1 MNKILKYYFLFSI
14 SILFTQEI
22 NDIKSVIIAE
32 NLNRPVFAVFEPATN
47 KMYAVE
53 QTGKIY
59 LINNLQNKSLF
70 LDLSKKISVSITPD
84 ERGLLGMVFDPNF
97 QSNGFF
103 YVSYIDTENY
113 SVVSR
118 FRLSE
123 NKDEVDIESEKKLIY
138 FEQPFNNHNGSHLD
152 FNPIDNY
159 LYISFGDG
167 GASGDPYGNAQNLHN
182 FFGSILRIDPQ
193 DNGSYLIPNDNPLVL
208 HKKNNDSD
216 IKSEIWA
223 HGLRNVWRFSFD
235 NNNGDIYMGDVG
247 QYLWEEINY
256 LEFGENG
263 GNFGWNIMEGNHC
276 YSEPGCDKEGFINP
290 IFEYP
295 SDANYPF
302 SLMGIKEKNVS
313 GCSVT
318 GGYIYRGDQIKS
330 LYGLY
335 IFSDFCTGKI
345 WALDPLKN
353 IVQEITEPLLGSK
366 KHMIS
371 SFSQDINNEIYI
383 VEFSGKIYKIE
394 PHYE

>member
-22 NDIKSVIIAE
+22 NDIKSAIIAE

-47 KMYAVE
+47 QMYAVE

-193 DNGSYLIPNDNPLVL
+193 DDGSYLIPNDNPLVL

-223 HGLRNVWRFSFD
+223 YGLRNVWRFSFD

-276 YSEPGCDKEGFINP
+276 YPEPGCDKEGFINP

-302 SLMGIKEKNVS
+302 SLMGIKQENVS

-318 GGYIYRGDQIKS
+318 GGYIYRGNQIKS

-353 IVQEITEPLLGSK
+353 IVQEITEPLLGSEK
-366 KHMIS
+366 NMIS

>member
-14 SILFTQEI
+14 SIIFTQEI

-47 KMYAVE
+47 QMYAVE

-193 DNGSYLIPNDNPLVL
+193 DDGSYLIPNDNPLVL

-223 HGLRNVWRFSFD
+223 YGLRNVWRFSFD

-353 IVQEITEPLLGSK
+353 IVQEITEPLLGSE

>member
-22 NDIKSVIIAE
+22 NDIKSAIIAE

-47 KMYAVE
+47 QMYAVE

-59 LINNLQNKSLF
+59 LINSLQNKSLF
-70 LDLSKKISVSITPD
+70 LDLSKKISVSVTPD

-193 DNGSYLIPNDNPLVL
+193 DDGSYLIPNDNPLVL

-223 HGLRNVWRFSFD
+223 YGLRNVWRFSFD

-276 YSEPGCDKEGFINP
+276 YPEPGCDKEGFINP

-302 SLMGIKEKNVS
+302 SLMGIKQENVS

-353 IVQEITEPLLGSK
+353 IVQEITEPLFGSEK
-366 KHMIS
+366 NMIS

>member
-1 MNKILKYYFLFSI
+1 MKNNLKYFLSFLLSVVI
-14 SILFTQEI
+14 AQEI
-22 NDIKSVIIAE
+22 DDIKTTTII
-32 NLNRPVFAVFEPATN
+32 NGLNRPVFIAFEPQTN

-59 LINNLQNKSLF
+59 FIEISGTKTLF

-138 FEQPFNNHNGSHLD
+138 FEQPFNNHNGGHLD

-193 DNGSYLIPNDNPLVL
+193 DEGSYLIPNDNPLVL

-223 HGLRNVWRFSFD
+223 YGLRNVWRFSFD

-263 GNFGWNIMEGNHC
+263 GNFGWNIME
-276 YSEPGCDKEGFINP
+276 
-290 IFEYP
+290 
-295 SDANYPF
+295 
-302 SLMGIKEKNVS
+302 
-313 GCSVT
+313 
-318 GGYIYRGDQIKS
+318 
-330 LYGLY
+330 
-335 IFSDFCTGKI
+335 
-345 WALDPLKN
+345 
-353 IVQEITEPLLGSK
+353 
-366 KHMIS
+366 
-371 SFSQDINNEIYI
+371 
-383 VEFSGKIYKIE
+383 
-394 PHYE
+394 

>member
-1 MNKILKYYFLFSI
+1 MNKNLKHCLSFLLSFVI
-14 SILFTQEI
+14 AQDID
-22 NDIKSVIIAE
+22 DIKTTIIVDG
-32 NLNRPVFAVFEPATN
+32 LNRPVFAAFEPKTN
-47 KMYAVE
+47 QMYAVE

-59 LINNLQNKSLF
+59 LIHNSDQKVLF

-193 DNGSYLIPNDNPLVL
+193 DDGSYLIPNDNPLVL

-223 HGLRNVWRFSFD
+223 YGLRNVWRFSFD

-276 YSEPGCDKEGFINP
+276 YPEPGCDKEGFINP

-353 IVQEITEPLLGSK
+353 IVQEITEPLLGSE

-371 SFSQDINNEIYI
+371 SFSQDINNELYI
-383 VEFSGKIYKIE
+383 IEFSGKIYKIE
-394 PHYE
+394 SKNE

>member
-70 LDLSKKISVSITPD
+70 LDLSKKISVSVTPD

-193 DNGSYLIPNDNPLVL
+193 DDGSYLIPNDNPLVL

-223 HGLRNVWRFSFD
+223 YGLRNVWRFSFD

-276 YSEPGCDKEGFINP
+276 YPEPGCDKEGFINP

-302 SLMGIKEKNVS
+302 SLMGIKQENVS

-353 IVQEITEPLLGSK
+353 IVQEITEPLLGSEK
-366 KHMIS
+366 NMIS

-394 PHYE
+394 PHHE

>member
-22 NDIKSVIIAE
+22 NDIKSAIIAE

-47 KMYAVE
+47 QMYAVE

-70 LDLSKKISVSITPD
+70 LDLSKKISVSVTPD

-193 DNGSYLIPNDNPLVL
+193 DDGSYLIPNDNPLVL

-223 HGLRNVWRFSFD
+223 YGLRNVWRFSFD

-276 YSEPGCDKEGFINP
+276 YPEPGCDKEGFINP

-302 SLMGIKEKNVS
+302 SLMGIKQENVS

-353 IVQEITEPLLGSK
+353 IVQEITEPLLGSEK
-366 KHMIS
+366 NMIS

>member
-223 HGLRNVWRFSFD
+223 YGLRNVWRFSFD

>member
-1 MNKILKYYFLFSI
+1 MNKNLKHCLSFLLSFVI
-14 SILFTQEI
+14 AQDID
-22 NDIKSVIIAE
+22 DIKTTIIVDG
-32 NLNRPVFAVFEPATN
+32 LNRPVFAAFEPKTN
-47 KMYAVE
+47 QMYAVE

-59 LINNLQNKSLF
+59 LIHNSDQKVLF
-70 LDLSKKISVSITPD
+70 LDLSKKISVNITPD

-193 DNGSYLIPNDNPLVL
+193 DDGSYLIPNDNPLVL

-223 HGLRNVWRFSFD
+223 YGLRNVWRFSFD
-235 NNNGDIYMGDVG
+235 NKNGDIYMGDVG

-276 YSEPGCDKEGFINP
+276 YPEPGCDKEGFINP

-353 IVQEITEPLLGSK
+353 IVQEITEPLLGSE

-371 SFSQDINNEIYI
+371 SFSQDINNVIYI

-394 PHYE
+394 SKNE

>member
-22 NDIKSVIIAE
+22 NDIKSAIIAE

-193 DNGSYLIPNDNPLVL
+193 DDGSYLIPNDNPLVL

-223 HGLRNVWRFSFD
+223 YGLRNVWRFSFD

-276 YSEPGCDKEGFINP
+276 YPEPGCDKEGFINP

-302 SLMGIKEKNVS
+302 SLMGIKQENVS

-353 IVQEITEPLLGSK
+353 IVQEITEPLLGSEK
-366 KHMIS
+366 NMIS

-394 PHYE
+394 PHHE

>member
-1 MNKILKYYFLFSI
+1 MNKTLKYYFLLSI

-22 NDIKSVIIAE
+22 NGIKSVTMAE
-32 NLNRPVFAVFEPATN
+32 NLNRPVFAAFEPITN

-59 LINNLQNKSLF
+59 LINNLQSKSLF
-70 LDLSKKISVSITPD
+70 LDLSKKISVSATPD

-123 NKDEVDIESEKKLIY
+123 NKGEVGIDSEKKLIY
-138 FEQPFNNHNGSHLD
+138 FEQPFNNHNGGHLD

-193 DNGSYLIPNDNPLVL
+193 DDGSYLIPNDNPLVL
-208 HKKNNDSD
+208 HKQNNDSH

-256 LEFGENG
+256 LEFEKNG

-276 YSEPGCDKEGFINP
+276 YRERECDSEGFINP

-295 SDANYPF
+295 SDANYAF
-302 SLMGIKEKNVS
+302 SLMGIEEKNVF
-313 GCSVT
+313 GCSIT

-353 IVQEITEPLLGSK
+353 IAKEITEPLLGSE

>member
-1 MNKILKYYFLFSI
+1 MKKNLKYYLFFLLSI
-14 SILFTQEI
+14 VIPQEI
-22 NDIKSVIIAE
+22 DDIKTNTIVE
-32 NLNRPVFAVFEPATN
+32 NLNRPVFAAFEPKTN

-193 DNGSYLIPNDNPLVL
+193 DDGSYLIPNDNPFVL

-223 HGLRNVWRFSFD
+223 YGLRNVWRFSFD

-276 YSEPGCDKEGFINP
+276 YLEPGCDKEGFINP

-330 LYGLY
+330 LYGFY

-345 WALDPLKN
+345 WALNPLNNQVKD
-353 IVQEITEPLLGSK
+353 ITKSLLGNK
-366 KHMIS
+366 KHMVS
-371 SFSQDINNEIYI
+371 SLSQDINNELYI
-383 VEFSGKIYKIE
+383 IEFSGKIYKIE
-394 PHYE
+394 SKNE

>member
-1 MNKILKYYFLFSI
+1 MNKNLKHCLSFLLSFVI
-14 SILFTQEI
+14 AQDID
-22 NDIKSVIIAE
+22 DIKTTIIVDG
-32 NLNRPVFAVFEPATN
+32 LNRPVFAAFEPKTN
-47 KMYAVE
+47 QMYAVE

-59 LINNLQNKSLF
+59 LIHNSDQKVLF

-167 GASGDPYGNAQNLHN
+167 GASGDPHGNAQNLHN

-193 DNGSYLIPNDNPLVL
+193 DDGSYLIPNDNPLVL

-223 HGLRNVWRFSFD
+223 YGLRNVWRFSFD

-276 YSEPGCDKEGFINP
+276 YPEPGCDKEGFINP

-353 IVQEITEPLLGSK
+353 IVQEITEPLLGSE

-371 SFSQDINNEIYI
+371 SFSQDINNELYI
-383 VEFSGKIYKIE
+383 IEFSGKIYKIE
-394 PHYE
+394 SKNE

>member
-22 NDIKSVIIAE
+22 NDIKSAIIAE

-47 KMYAVE
+47 QMYAVE

-70 LDLSKKISVSITPD
+70 LDLSKKISVSVTPD

-152 FNPIDNY
+152 FNPIDTY

-193 DNGSYLIPNDNPLVL
+193 DDGSYLIPNDNPLVL

-223 HGLRNVWRFSFD
+223 YGLRNVWRFSFD

-263 GNFGWNIMEGNHC
+263 GNFGCNIMEGNHC
-276 YSEPGCDKEGFINP
+276 YPEPGCDKEGFINP

-302 SLMGIKEKNVS
+302 SLMGIKQENVS

-353 IVQEITEPLLGSK
+353 IVQEITEPLLGSE

>member
-22 NDIKSVIIAE
+22 NDIKSAIIAE
-32 NLNRPVFAVFEPATN
+32 NLNRPVFAVFEPGTN

-223 HGLRNVWRFSFD
+223 YGLRNVWRFSFD

-318 GGYIYRGDQIKS
+318 GGYLYRGNQIKS

-353 IVQEITEPLLGSK
+353 IIQEITEPLLGSE

-371 SFSQDINNEIYI
+371 SFGQDINNEIYI

>member
-22 NDIKSVIIAE
+22 NDIKSAIIAE

-47 KMYAVE
+47 QMYAVE

-70 LDLSKKISVSITPD
+70 LDLSKKISVSVTPD

-193 DNGSYLIPNDNPLVL
+193 DDGSYLIPNDNPLVL

-223 HGLRNVWRFSFD
+223 YGLRNVWRFSFD

-276 YSEPGCDKEGFINP
+276 YPEPGCDKEGFINP

-302 SLMGIKEKNVS
+302 SLMGIKQENVS

-353 IVQEITEPLLGSK
+353 IVQEITEPLFGSEK
-366 KHMIS
+366 NMIS

-394 PHYE
+394 PHHE

>member
-22 NDIKSVIIAE
+22 NDIKSAIIAE
-32 NLNRPVFAVFEPATN
+32 NLNRPVFAVFEPVTN
-47 KMYAVE
+47 QMYAVE

-167 GASGDPYGNAQNLHN
+167 GSSGDPYGNAQNLHN

-193 DNGSYLIPNDNPLVL
+193 DDGSYLIPNDNPLVL

-223 HGLRNVWRFSFD
+223 YGLRNVWRFSFD

-276 YSEPGCDKEGFINP
+276 YPEPGCDKEGFINP

-302 SLMGIKEKNVS
+302 SLMGIKQENVS

-353 IVQEITEPLLGSK
+353 IVQEITEPLLGSE

>member
-1 MNKILKYYFLFSI
+1 MKNNLKYFLSFLLSVVI
-14 SILFTQEI
+14 AQEI
-22 NDIKSVIIAE
+22 DDIKTTIIVDG
-32 NLNRPVFAVFEPATN
+32 LNRPVFAAFEPKTN
-47 KMYAVE
+47 QMYAVE

-59 LINNLQNKSLF
+59 LIDNSDQKVLF

-193 DNGSYLIPNDNPLVL
+193 DDGSYLIPNDNPLIL

-223 HGLRNVWRFSFD
+223 YGLRNVWRFSFD
-235 NNNGDIYMGDVG
+235 NKNGDIYMGDVG

-276 YSEPGCDKEGFINP
+276 YPEPGCDKEGFINP

-318 GGYIYRGDQIKS
+318 GGYIYRGDQMKS
-330 LYGLY
+330 LHGLY

-353 IVQEITEPLLGSK
+353 IVQEITEPLLGSE

-371 SFSQDINNEIYI
+371 SFSQDINNELYI
-383 VEFSGKIYKIE
+383 IEFSGKIYKIE
-394 PHYE
+394 SKNE

>member
-193 DNGSYLIPNDNPLVL
+193 DDGSYLIPNDNPLVL

-223 HGLRNVWRFSFD
+223 YGLRNVWRFSFD

-276 YSEPGCDKEGFINP
+276 YPEPGCDKEGFINP

-302 SLMGIKEKNVS
+302 SLMGIKQENVS

-353 IVQEITEPLLGSK
+353 IVQEITEPLLGSEK
-366 KHMIS
+366 NMIS

-394 PHYE
+394 PHHE

>member
-22 NDIKSVIIAE
+22 NDIKSAIIAE

-47 KMYAVE
+47 QMYAVE

-70 LDLSKKISVSITPD
+70 LDLSKKISVSVTPD

-193 DNGSYLIPNDNPLVL
+193 DDGSYLIPNDNPLVL

-223 HGLRNVWRFSFD
+223 YGLRNVWRFSFD

-276 YSEPGCDKEGFINP
+276 YPEPGCDKEGFINP

-302 SLMGIKEKNVS
+302 SLMGIKQENVS

-353 IVQEITEPLLGSK
+353 IVQEITEPLFGSEK
-366 KHMIS
+366 NMIS

>member
-22 NDIKSVIIAE
+22 NDIKSAIIAE

-47 KMYAVE
+47 QMYAVE

-70 LDLSKKISVSITPD
+70 LDLSKKISVSVTPD

-193 DNGSYLIPNDNPLVL
+193 DDGSYLIPNDNPLVL

-223 HGLRNVWRFSFD
+223 YGLRNVWRFSFD

-276 YSEPGCDKEGFINP
+276 YPEPGCDKEGFINP

-302 SLMGIKEKNVS
+302 SLMGIKQENVS

-353 IVQEITEPLLGSK
+353 IVQEITEPLLGSE

>member
-22 NDIKSVIIAE
+22 NDIKSAIIAE

-47 KMYAVE
+47 QMYAVE

-193 DNGSYLIPNDNPLVL
+193 DDGSYLIPNDNPLVL

-223 HGLRNVWRFSFD
+223 YGLRNVWRFSFD

-276 YSEPGCDKEGFINP
+276 YPEPGCDKEGFINP

-353 IVQEITEPLLGSK
+353 IVQEITEPLLGSE

>member
-22 NDIKSVIIAE
+22 NDIKSAIIAE

-47 KMYAVE
+47 QMYAVE

-123 NKDEVDIESEKKLIY
+123 NKDEVDIGSEKKLIY

-193 DNGSYLIPNDNPLVL
+193 DDGSYLIPNDNPLVL

-276 YSEPGCDKEGFINP
+276 YPEPGCDKVGFINP

-302 SLMGIKEKNVS
+302 SLMGIKEENVS

-353 IVQEITEPLLGSK
+353 IIQEITAPLLGSEQ
-366 KHMIS
+366 HMIS
-371 SFSQDINNEIYI
+371 SFGQDINNEIYI

>member
-1 MNKILKYYFLFSI
+1 MKKNLKYCLSFLLSFVI
-14 SILFTQEI
+14 AQEI
-22 NDIKSVIIAE
+22 DDIKTTIIVDG
-32 NLNRPVFAVFEPATN
+32 LNRPVFAAFEPKTN
-47 KMYAVE
+47 QMYAVE

-59 LINNLQNKSLF
+59 LIHNSDQKVLF

-138 FEQPFNNHNGSHLD
+138 FEQPFNNHNGGHLD

-193 DNGSYLIPNDNPLVL
+193 DDGSYLIPNDNPLVL

-223 HGLRNVWRFSFD
+223 YGLRNVWRFSFD

-276 YSEPGCDKEGFINP
+276 YPEPGCDKEGFINP

-295 SDANYPF
+295 SDASYPF

-353 IVQEITEPLLGSK
+353 IVQEITEPLLGSE

-371 SFSQDINNEIYI
+371 SFSQDINNELYI
-383 VEFSGKIYKIE
+383 IEFSGKIYKIE
-394 PHYE
+394 SKNE

>member
-70 LDLSKKISVSITPD
+70 LDLSKKISVSVTPD

-193 DNGSYLIPNDNPLVL
+193 DDGSYLIPNDNPLVL

-223 HGLRNVWRFSFD
+223 YGLRNVWRFSFD

-276 YSEPGCDKEGFINP
+276 YPEPGCDKEGFINP

-302 SLMGIKEKNVS
+302 SLMGIKQENVS

-318 GGYIYRGDQIKS
+318 GGYIYRGNQIKS

-353 IVQEITEPLLGSK
+353 IVQEITEPLLGSE

>member
-70 LDLSKKISVSITPD
+70 LDLSKKISVSVTPD

-193 DNGSYLIPNDNPLVL
+193 DDGSYLIPNDNPLVL

-223 HGLRNVWRFSFD
+223 YGLRNVWRFSFD

-276 YSEPGCDKEGFINP
+276 YPEPGCDKEGFINP

-302 SLMGIKEKNVS
+302 SLMGIKQENVS

-353 IVQEITEPLLGSK
+353 IVQEITEPLFGSEK
-366 KHMIS
+366 NMIS

>member
-223 HGLRNVWRFSFD
+223 YGLRNVWRFSFD

-353 IVQEITEPLLGSK
+353 IVQEITEPLLGSE

>member
-1 MNKILKYYFLFSI
+1 MPQIGWLEILAI
-14 SILFTQEI
+14 
-22 NDIKSVIIAE
+22 VIIAILVLGPKE
-32 NLNRPVFAVFEPATN
+32 FPIAL
-47 KMYAVE
+47 
-53 QTGKIY
+53 
-59 LINNLQNKSLF
+59 
-70 LDLSKKISVSITPD
+70 KKIGSYFGKLKNTIS
-84 ERGLLGMVFDPNF
+84 NF
-97 QSNGFF
+97 QREVNSVTKN
-103 YVSYIDTENY
+103 IDTENY

-123 NKDEVDIESEKKLIY
+123 NKGEVDIDSEKKLIY

-167 GASGDPYGNAQNLHN
+167 GSSGDPYGNAQNLHN

-193 DNGSYLIPNDNPLVL
+193 DNGSYLIPDDNPLVL
-208 HKKNNDSD
+208 HKKNNDSG

-256 LEFGENG
+256 LEFEKNG

-276 YSEPGCDKEGFINP
+276 YHEPECDSEGFINP

-295 SDANYPF
+295 SDANYAF
-302 SLMGIKEKNVS
+302 SLMGIEEKNVF
-313 GCSVT
+313 GCSIT
-318 GGYIYRGDQIKS
+318 GGYIYRGNQIKS

-353 IVQEITEPLLGSK
+353 IAKEITEPLLGSE